1 MRINVGLPGPV
12 SVSGNV
18 PSGCAGPVLLVLS
31 VLTLLCF
38 GSAIIKTIF

>member
-18 PSGCAGPVLLVLS
+18 PSGCMAPVLLVGAL
-31 VLTLLCF
+31 LTLLCF
-38 GSAIIKTIF
+38 GSAIVKTIF